1 MDTLKPRVGAGWF
14 DSSCPPLGKQTHGTR
29 KSRAPTRLWSRE
41 TAAAGRRHPAGL
53 SRPPPQRLQI
63 QVESSICFASP
74 PPQSFSSS
82 AQPIHLLARSTG
94 DRAGCKSGGGGGRSF
109 PPASILVGRPR
120 RPPSPTTS
128 ATVGAS
134 SVERCPSSVCNFS
147 GRLFEKLDDVLARLL
162 SLFKIDCVPSIFMT
176 TNREFPSRCLSIV
189 SGNQQ

>member
-1 MDTLKPRVGAGWF
+1 MDTIQLRVGAGWF
-14 DSSCPPLGKQTHGTR
+14 DSFAGDSAARDSRVASSPTTR
-29 KSRAPTRLWSRE
+29 RE
-41 TAAAGRRHPAGL
+41 TAAAGGRRHPAGL
-53 SRPPPQRLQI
+53 LHSGFRSRYTPPSPFP
-63 QVESSICFASP
+63 IC
-74 PPQSFSSS
+74 SSS
-82 AQPIHLLARSTG
+82 PLSSPHFSHRLNPFIFLLDLRGTEQAAR
-94 DRAGCKSGGGGGRSF
+94 AAAAGRSF

-134 SVERCPSSVCNFS
+134 SVERCASSVCNFS